1 MTDCTE
7 PRLPQVARGRDGE
20 GQKGMPSQLSMTD
33 CTEPRLPQVARGR
46 DGEGQKGMRK
56 VGTA

>member
-7 PRLPQVARGRDGE
+7 PRLPHVDNGRDGE
-20 GQKGMPSQLSMTD
+20 
-33 CTEPRLPQVARGR
+33 R
-46 DGEGQKGMRK
+46 QKGMRK

>member
-7 PRLPQVARGRDGE
+7 RHTP
-20 GQKGMPSQLSMTD
+20 
-33 CTEPRLPQVARGR
+33 EPDYGLA
-46 DGEGQKGMRK
+46 GEGQKGMRK

>member
-7 PRLPQVARGRDGE
+7 PRLPHVAD
-20 GQKGMPSQLSMTD
+20 D
-33 CTEPRLPQVARGR
+33 R

>member
-7 PRLPQVARGRDGE
+7 PRLPAAGD
-20 GQKGMPSQLSMTD
+20 
-33 CTEPRLPQVARGR
+33 GR

-56 VGTA
+56 VGTV

>member
-7 PRLPQVARGRDGE
+7 PRLPHVD
-20 GQKGMPSQLSMTD
+20 D
-33 CTEPRLPQVARGR
+33 GR